1 MIGQAAAVRGQAAR
15 YGPELGSS
23 MPLEPSEPTIAAD
36 GVGIHFL
43 RTGRDITVHWGEIEA
58 IHALREEPPE
68 GIAYLRFFVDVYAG
82 VDFQFT
88 NADAGY
94 EQVMAEMAKHLMG
107 FSRVRAESVGSWKTD
122 DDIPEVWR
130 RDVSIQPFALRP
142 PPVIPAPSSPEA
154 AHVRKVWEALGRPG
168 PWGSFWVQMSERLI
182 IGPDGE

>member
-1 MIGQAAAVRGQAAR
+1 
-15 YGPELGSS
+15 

-58 IHALREEPPE
+58 ICALREEPPE
-68 GIAYLRFFVDVYAG
+68 GTAYLRFFVDVFAG

-107 FSRVRAESVGSWKTD
+107 FCASV
-122 DDIPEVWR
+122 
-130 RDVSIQPFALRP
+130 
-142 PPVIPAPSSPEA
+142 PSPWAHGKRKMTFPWSGA
-154 AHVRKVWEALGRPG
+154 AT
-168 PWGSFWVQMSERLI
+168 
-182 IGPDGE
+182 